1 MKRHKHSLSNTVLTS
16 CDMGQLVPINLVEV
30 LPGDTFQQSTSVLIR
45 LSPLVSPVFH
55 PVQVRIHHWFVP
67 NRLIWT
73 SWEDFITGT
82 DPPPV
87 FPVVAAT
94 SAVKSLMDYLGVPP
108 VTGFPEISLLPTRAY
123 NMIFNEWYRDQD
135 LTTVVPENTNNV
147 QNVAWGKDYFTTAR
161 PWALKGPAV
170 TLPLG
175 SAAPIVGKAGIST
188 TIHTVSG
195 GEGLLQLKNV
205 GADVVGSVAPS
216 ADANIEWGAAADGT
230 GIGMEA
236 DLTGATATDINSV
249 RRAFAL
255 QRYQE
260 ARARYGSRYTEY
272 LAYLGVRSAD
282 SRLQRPEYL
291 GGGKATIQFS
301 EVLQTAEG
309 TGSVVGELLGH
320 GISGLRSRKYRRHFS
335 EHGHVMS
342 LLSVRPKSMYTNALH
357 RNFSRRFKE
366 DYWQKELENIGQQ
379 EVLSR
384 ELFFEADPGGATTFG
399 FSDRYR
405 EYREQPSLVTGEFRD
420 TLDFWHLSR
429 DFASAPTLNDSFI
442 KCVPDKRIHAVE
454 TNNVLWCMVNNS
466 IQARR
471 LVNRSAYGRI
481 I

>member
-16 CDMGQLVPINLVEV
+16 CDMGQLIPINLVEV

-67 NRLIWT
+67 NRLVWDD
-73 SWEDFITGT
+73 WETFITGGTPFTYPTTASRT
-82 DPPPV
+82 DQGN
-87 FPVVAAT
+87 
-94 SAVKSLMDYLGVPP
+94 LHDYLGVPLHSGGL
-108 VTGFPEISLLPTRAY
+108 VSLLPIRGY
-123 NMIFNEWYRDQD
+123 NLIFNEWYRDQD
-135 LTTVVPENTNNV
+135 LTTEVVDSNPLI

-161 PWALKGPAV
+161 PFSQKGGAV

-175 SAAPIVGKAGIST
+175 SSAP
-188 TIHTVSG
+188 
-195 GEGLLQLKNV
+195 
-205 GADVVGSVAPS
+205 VVGDGTQMWVHTAASGEKAVES
-216 ADANIEWGAAADGT
+216 GAAVDIEANSNWVGINEPMLAGKIALGNT
-230 GIGMEA
+230 GLEA
-236 DLTGATATDINSV
+236 DLSGATAADVNTV

-320 GISGLRSRKYRRHFS
+320 GISGLRSRRYRRHFS
-335 EHGHVMS
+335 EHGHVFS
-342 LLSVRPKSMYTNALH
+342 LLSVRPKSMYTQALH
-357 RNFSRRFKE
+357 RNWSRRFKE
-366 DYWQKELENIGQQ
+366 DYWQKELETIGQQ
-379 EVLSR
+379 EVFSR
-384 ELFFEADPGGATTFG
+384 EIFAESDGAGGSDVFG
-399 FSDRYR
+399 FADRYR
-405 EYREQPSLVTGEFRD
+405 EYKEHPSTVTAEFRSL
-420 TLDFWHLSR
+420 LDFWHLSR
-429 DFASAPTLNDSFI
+429 DFASAPTLNDSFV
-442 KCVPDKRIHAVE
+442 KCVPSKRIHAVE
-454 TNNVLWCMVNNS
+454 TNDVLWCMVNNS

-471 LVNRSAYGRI
+471 LVNRSSHARI
-481 I
+481 V